1 MARQDSDGGGG
12 TEKMCTLHAVVVL
25 CFGCWQGLANRS
37 MRIQDLY
44 VGAFPIPRFIS
55 LFFKSYAREH
65 VSVYPHT
72 PTRIRT
78 RTHIGSSSERTEHS
92 RRGHPC
98 SLRPRRRETSA
109 DALPFPK
116 VLSTHRIS
124 RSGPRPPTFSPFSP
138 APPPP
143 PRLPAPHRP
152 ECVCVCFITAGPIT
166 KLCAWGEEESG
177 GHVL

>member
-1 MARQDSDGGGG
+1 MGGF
-12 TEKMCTLHAVVVL
+12 EDMCTLHAVIVL
-25 CFGCWQGLANRS
+25 CFCSKLLTSRMVACLY
-37 MRIQDLY
+37 IQDVY

-55 LFFKSYAREH
+55 LFFKSYARAH

-124 RSGPRPPTFSPFSP
+124 RSGPRPPNLQPILSRPAAAPAAAGP
-138 APPPP
+138 APDA
-143 PRLPAPHRP
+143 LD
-152 ECVCVCFITAGPIT
+152 
-166 KLCAWGEEESG
+166 
-177 GHVL
+177 